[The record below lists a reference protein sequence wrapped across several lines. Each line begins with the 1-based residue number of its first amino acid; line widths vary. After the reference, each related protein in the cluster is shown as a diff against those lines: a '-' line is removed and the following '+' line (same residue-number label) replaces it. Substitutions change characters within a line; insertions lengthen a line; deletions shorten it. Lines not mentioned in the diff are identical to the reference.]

1 MACSVLAGF
10 GAFHSSV
17 PMILTAFAV
26 VVGFRIYE
34 EMYHSKWVPLWRS
47 IIVKYEAAAI
57 GDVVE
62 DKELDS

>member
-1 MACSVLAGF
+1 MWGYVMACSVLAGF

-34 EMYHSKWVPLWRS
+34 EMYQMGAVVAIYYREVRS
-47 IIVKYEAAAI
+47 GGYRRCR
-57 GDVVE
+57 
-62 DKELDS
+62 